1 MSKNARR
8 DETRG
13 ASARL
18 GQKMTLEG
26 GHEPERRNVSCA
38 SGCVGCVGNS
48 LKNWWEMRRCVW
60 HWRGALRYA
69 SPRYSVWSTLYLYR
83 RMGPWGN
90 FFDDDECSMR
100 VALTGRGKRWERR
113 GQPCLVGWNEV
124 WLVQR
129 MGTNGA

>member
-60 HWRGALRYA
+60 RWRGP
-69 SPRYSVWSTLYLYR
+69 S
-83 RMGPWGN
+83 
-90 FFDDDECSMR
+90 DMR
-100 VALTGRGKRWERR
+100 VPDILYGVRCICIGVWDPGETYSTTTSVQCVWHWVEGKDGREEVNHVWWGAMK
-113 GQPCLVGWNEV
+113 CGW
-124 WLVQR
+124 
-129 MGTNGA
+129 